1 MGDAL
6 RLATHDGARLMRERQ
21 ARQAD
26 QLLKP
31 GVGAIPCRRSPSLR
45 EHRLV
50 TPTDL
55 SRINRAF
62 FDFNAYV
69 SIGYLLTTVA
79 DVFLIT
85 GSGIGR

>member
-1 MGDAL
+1 MVF
-6 RLATHDGARLMRERQ
+6 LAA
-21 ARQAD
+21 
-26 QLLKP
+26 
-31 GVGAIPCRRSPSLR
+31 VGAFCSDGGHL
-45 EHRLV
+45 LV
-50 TPTDL
+50 RFCDRCQLFCSGSTVWLLPTDL

-85 GSGIGR
+85 GSGTGR

>member
-1 MGDAL
+1 MGVIYWL
-6 RLATHDGARLMRERQ
+6 GF
-21 ARQAD
+21 
-26 QLLKP
+26 
-31 GVGAIPCRRSPSLR
+31 GVIAIILFW

-62 FDFNAYV
+62 FNFNAYV

-85 GSGIGR
+85 GFGTGR